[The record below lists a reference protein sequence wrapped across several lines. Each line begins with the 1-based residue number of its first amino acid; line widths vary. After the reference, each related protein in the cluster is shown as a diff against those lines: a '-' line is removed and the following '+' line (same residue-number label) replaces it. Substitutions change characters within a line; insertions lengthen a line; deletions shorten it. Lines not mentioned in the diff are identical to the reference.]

1 MAAAASKT
9 AERTLTLER
18 IFDAPVELVWR
29 CWTEKE
35 HLAQWSRPRGFTIPL
50 SDGDFRVGGKW
61 RVTMRP
67 VEGNDLAV
75 GGEYR
80 EIVPL
85 KRLVMTH
92 VWDDET
98 GKPGHETLVTVT
110 FESLGKRTK
119 VTLVQAGF
127 DSDESRDGHKGG
139 WSECLDILAEHL
151 AAMPA

>member
-1 MAAAASKT
+1 MAAAKSNL

-18 IFDAPVELVWR
+18 VFDAPVALVWR

-35 HLAQWSRPRGFTIPL
+35 HLAQWSRPRGFTIPR
-50 SDGDFRVGGKW
+50 SEGDLRVGGQW
-61 RVTMRP
+61 RVAMRTP
-67 VEGNDLAV
+67 EGHDLGL

-92 VWDDET
+92 AWDDET
-98 GKPGHETLVTVT
+98 GKPGHTTTVTVT
-110 FESLGKRTK
+110 FEALGTRTK
-119 VTLVQAGF
+119 VTLVQTGF
-127 DSDESRDGHKGG
+127 DSDESCDGHAGG

-151 AAMPA
+151 AMLAA